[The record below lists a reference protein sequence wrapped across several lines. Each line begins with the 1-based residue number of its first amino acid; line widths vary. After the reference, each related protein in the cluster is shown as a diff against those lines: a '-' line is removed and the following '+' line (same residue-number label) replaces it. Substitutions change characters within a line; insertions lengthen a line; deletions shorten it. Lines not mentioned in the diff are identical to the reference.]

1 MDLLTPPSTSD
12 FSREV
17 VQPGPRYDLGGIGAI
32 DDCVILVMHSSRLG
46 KGPEVRLPSSS
57 IAYQPGLMP
66 RMSDLSSP
74 I

>member
-12 FSREV
+12 FGREV

-46 KGPEVRLPSSS
+46 KGPE
-57 IAYQPGLMP
+57 
-66 RMSDLSSP
+66 
-74 I
+74 